1 MSRWQRGL
9 RSVEE
14 TAARRLG
21 GPLRWRWAPLSPFS
35 CWALLS
41 LAALV
46 ALAGCGG
53 AAFRAVRQR
62 PPEIVVGEAREIW
75 IATDLT
81 DSVSSR
87 VAERLAASLRD
98 LGPTRVVAVGR
109 PPEAGVLV
117 LSLAL
122 HRSVEQRPAL
132 VEQPAWC
139 DPAMGCYTR
148 STSRIVDVPVVRVLV
163 RLAAHDAT
171 GRVLVPPRVIERS
184 QAGDDELTAEVRL
197 VVRLSV
203 ELEGLFRPDAH
214 EVSLEVLAV
223 DDAAARRVVD
233 EAMAAP
239 SEDTCAAI
247 EHAASRVRPPGERAR
262 LLHAAGQCHRVL
274 AVQGED
280 EVHELARAEALY
292 TAAMRLAPGEVYAR
306 ALAETRAWLAQL
318 RTSALRTRAPEV
330 PEPPASYR

>member
-1 MSRWQRGL
+1 MSWRQRRVPSGL
-9 RSVEE
+9 RAVH
-14 TAARRLG
+14 RLV
-21 GPLRWRWAPLSPFS
+21 R
-35 CWALLS
+35 
-41 LAALV
+41 AAL
-46 ALAGCGG
+46 ALACVVCVTACGG
-53 AAFRAVRQR
+53 VAFRAIRER

-81 DSVSSR
+81 DSVSTR

-132 VEQPAWC
+132 VQQPAWAC

-148 STSRIVDVPVVRVLV
+148 PTSRVVDVPVVRVIV

-171 GRVLVPPRVIERS
+171 GRVIVAPRVIERS

-203 ELEGLFRPDAH
+203 EVDALFRPDEHAL
-214 EVSLEVLAV
+214 SLEVLAV
-223 DDAAARRVVD
+223 DDPRARRVVD
-233 EAMAAP
+233 EATTSP
-239 SEDTCAAI
+239 SEERCAAI
-247 EHAASRVRPPGERAR
+247 EAEASRVRAPGERAR

-274 AVQGED
+274 AVQGRD
-280 EVHELARAEALY
+280 EALELARAEALY
-292 TAAMRLAPGEVYAR
+292 TAAMRLAPGETYAR
-306 ALAETRAWLAQL
+306 ALAETRAWLSQ
-318 RTSALRTRAPEV
+318 LRTRAPEV
-330 PEPPASYR
+330 PEPPPSYR